1 MSAGPTNRERIAPGD
16 ESAAGQSRGLDSV
29 IQKTTNYNPQ
39 ADQREAQQRER
50 QRRVSGMA
58 PNSPPVNQSLGAV
71 VSLEKTDL
79 MFTAMVMQVALL
91 FLIYVELR
99 GGR

>member
-1 MSAGPTNRERIAPGD
+1 MSARPNSRRNQPGPET
-16 ESAAGQSRGLDSV
+16 AAGQSSGLDSV
-29 IQKTTNYNPQ
+29 IQKTTNYNPR
-39 ADQREAQQRER
+39 ADRMEQQQRER
-50 QRRVSGMA
+50 ERYYSGVTA
-58 PNSPPVNQSLGAV
+58 DSPPVNQSLGAV

-91 FLIYVELR
+91 FLIYLELR